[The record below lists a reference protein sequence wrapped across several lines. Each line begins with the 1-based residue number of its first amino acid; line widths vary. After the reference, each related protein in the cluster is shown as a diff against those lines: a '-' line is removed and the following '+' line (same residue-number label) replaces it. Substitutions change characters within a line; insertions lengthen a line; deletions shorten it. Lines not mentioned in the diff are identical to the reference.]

1 MLLAGHVVGN
11 RLGGKVEV
19 GGGLLDSA
27 ACLDEWVGHGGDTLL
42 QTSLT
47 NLIIFNLTSLLAV
60 LGLVWVCRVVL
71 DRLSERRRNRHRV
84 VCGVCGHVFRDPART
99 AVVSCPACSR
109 RVERQEVLDI

>member
-1 MLLAGHVVGN
+1 MVGN

-19 GGGLLDSA
+19 GGGLGDSA
-27 ACLDEWVGHGGDTLL
+27 ACLYGWVGHGRAIVL

-60 LGLVWVCRVVL
+60 LGLVWVGRVVL

-84 VCGVCGHVFRDPART
+84 VCGVCGHVFLDPART